1 VPAGGPLR
9 SQRLRRP
16 SIPAA
21 MGSAVAPV
29 GPAPATRAAE
39 RYEEL
44 DGHRG
49 IAAVAVVIFH
59 VYQFCNVAH
68 FLYFGTPAYMLL
80 NSLDA
85 MVPWFFVL
93 TAFLLF
99 EPVARS
105 AIEGRQPIS
114 ARGFLARRAVRI
126 VPVYY
131 IAVVVVWFSRQQT
144 LPGDW
149 RDLLEHLTFTQV
161 FDEKRIFYTIGPA
174 WSLSVEVFFYLALM
188 ILSIGLA
195 RFCRRLAS
203 RKQRISVLAASTA
216 ALAAV
221 SLAWKAWS
229 FSIEQRP
236 TTGSFTTWFGPMANL
251 DTFAVGMAVAIIA
264 AALGSDNR
272 PLGSRS
278 RLMLRLTA
286 LAILCVAFATRQ
298 ANAWSAVYFTTAC
311 AVGFGCLVAAA
322 VLGPPED
329 RWARALSCRPLLW
342 LGAIS
347 YSIYLWHEP
356 ILLALPGWEGLV
368 RQAPGA
374 FLPDTAIV
382 VVVSILAGWLSYSLI
397 ERSTS
402 QLGRVFGRDGHL
414 ILPTAGADDDH
425 IEWESFRS
433 GNPF

>member
-9 SQRLRRP
+9 AQRLRRP

-21 MGSAVAPV
+21 MGPVVAPI
-29 GPAPATRAAE
+29 GPVPVTRAAE
-39 RYEEL
+39 HHEEL

-49 IAAVAVVIFH
+49 IAAVAVVVFH
-59 VYQFCNVAH
+59 VYQFCNVGH
-68 FLYFGTPAYMLL
+68 FLYFGTPAYTLL

-114 ARGFLARRAVRI
+114 ARGFLTRRAVRLL
-126 VPVYY
+126 PVYY
-131 IAVVVVWFSRQQT
+131 VAVVVVWFSRQQT

-149 RDLLEHLTFTQV
+149 RDLLEHLTFTQI

-188 ILSIGLA
+188 ILSVGLA
-195 RFCRRLAS
+195 RVCRRLAS

-221 SLAWKAWS
+221 SVAWKTWS
-229 FSIEQRP
+229 FSIEHRP
-236 TTGSFTTWFGPMANL
+236 TTGAFTTWFGPMANL
-251 DTFAVGMAVAIIA
+251 DIFAVGMAIAVIA
-264 AALGSDNR
+264 AALGDNR
-272 PLGSRS
+272 PLKPRS
-278 RLMLRLTA
+278 RLTLRLTA
-286 LAILCVAFATRQ
+286 LAILCGAFATRQ
-298 ANAWSAVYFTTAC
+298 ANAWSGVYFTSLC
-311 AVGFGCLVAAA
+311 AVGFGCLIAAA
-322 VLGPPED
+322 VLGAPED
-329 RWARALSCRPLLW
+329 RWGRALSCRPLLW

-356 ILLALPGWEGLV
+356 ILLALAGWEGLV

-374 FLPDTAIV
+374 LLPDTVIV
-382 VVVSILAGWLSYSLI
+382 VVVSILVGWLSYSLI
-397 ERSTS
+397 ERPTS
-402 QLGRVFGRDGHL
+402 QLGHVFGRDGHL
-414 ILPTAGADDDH
+414 IPPTTGAGGDH